1 MKKAAMLFPGQGSQF
16 VGMGKDLVEAYPR
29 IAEIYREADETLGRP
44 ISRLCFGGEPEVL
57 TETRNAQPAIL
68 LHSVAVATVLRE
80 EGGVEP
86 AIAAGHSLGEY
97 SALAASGVLDPMDA
111 LRIVRKRGEL
121 MFEAGLEQPGT
132 MAAVI
137 GLEPDVV
144 AEVCAG
150 SSTADETVVVA
161 NLNSPGQIVVSGH
174 IPAVERAMEAA
185 TEAGAKKAVQ
195 LNVSGAFHSPLV
207 ASAQDELVSFIDQ
220 FEFRPA
226 RAGIVANAD
235 ARIVREKDEIV
246 DALSR
251 QLTSPVRWTESM
263 QLLLGEWEGEIMEI
277 GPGKVLTGLM
287 RRIDRSRP
295 VETVGTAAALEKY
308 AAPEIEIA

>member
-29 IAEIYREADETLGRP
+29 IADIYKEADETLRQP
-44 ISRLCFGGEPEVL
+44 ISRLCFGGEVEAL

-68 LHSVAVATVLRE
+68 LHSVAVATIMRE
-80 EGGVEP
+80 EGNVEP

-97 SALAASGVLDPMDA
+97 SALAAAGVLDPMDA

-121 MFEAGLEQPGT
+121 MFDAGLEQPGT

-137 GLEPDVV
+137 GLEPAAVEEICDG
-144 AEVCAG
+144 A
-150 SSTADETVVVA
+150 STADETVVVA

-185 TEAGAKKAVQ
+185 IAAGAKKAVK

-207 ASAQDELVSFIDQ
+207 ASAQEELVSFIDQ

-226 RAGIVANAD
+226 RAGVVANAD
-235 ARIVREKDEIV
+235 AKIVREREEIV

-263 QLLLGEWEGEIMEI
+263 QLLLAEWDGEIMEI

-287 RRIDRSRP
+287 KRIDRSRP
-295 VETVGTAAALEKY
+295 VETVGTTAALEKY
-308 AAPEIEIA
+308 VAPEVELA